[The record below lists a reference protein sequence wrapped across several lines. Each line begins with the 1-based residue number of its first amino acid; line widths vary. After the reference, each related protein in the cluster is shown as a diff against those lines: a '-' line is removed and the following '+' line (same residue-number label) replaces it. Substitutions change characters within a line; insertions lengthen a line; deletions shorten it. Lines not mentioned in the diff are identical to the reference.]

1 MTEIRRKITRLA
13 QQPPTTQ
20 SVAKS
25 NPLLFLM
32 LNEICQVQFF
42 GNLPKHFEMQA
53 APTFDENAPLSS

>member
-1 MTEIRRKITRLA
+1 
-13 QQPPTTQ
+13 
-20 SVAKS
+20 
-25 NPLLFLM
+25 LFLM